1 MYNSITGKVFFVLL
15 SIAVLIILL
24 NLLIALLSDSYEE
37 IKEREE
43 MEFTMQRANLICHL
57 EVYLHRHL
65 SELTALAVATL
76 SSPNVATATIISS
89 VDFTLMCMERTTIVV
104 YHTDHCLSH

>member
-57 EVYLHRHL
+57 EVCLHRHL
-65 SELTALAVATL
+65 TALTVLAIATL
-76 SSPNVATATIISS
+76 ATKCHHQMSRPPKSFRLLTSP
-89 VDFTLMCMERTTIVV
+89 
-104 YHTDHCLSH
+104 